1 MRSTVQN
8 SKFINI
14 NIIVTTEAAAKR
26 ESQIQAKKEADEA
39 RKQAAEQKRQA
50 QLQAKQQSQKK
61 QDAEKS
67 VAKASRGVTISLFGF
82 GGDKSDAT
90 VSTKSTASTA
100 APRGVPVISKWKQ
113 ARDGSITGAISGS
126 STFSD
131 GDPITTSPIRGKAV
145 GGSVVTT
152 KSGSK
157 YFLEGGVPPK
167 AVSNTKPASNAA
179 DAAAAARANADQ
191 AKAAAAEAKRQA
203 QIQAKQEAAAK
214 REAQIQA
221 KKEADETR
229 KQAAEEKRRA
239 AAEGK

>member
-1 MRSTVQN
+1 M
-8 SKFINI
+8 
-14 NIIVTTEAAAKR
+14 TTEAAAKR
-26 ESQIQAKKEADEA
+26 EAQIQAKREADEA

-61 QDAEKS
+61 QDAEKV

-90 VSTKSTASTA
+90 VSTKSTTSTA
-100 APRGVPVISKWKQ
+100 APRGVPVIAKWKQ
-113 ARDGSITGAISGS
+113 ARDGSITGVISGS

-157 YFLEGGVPPK
+157 YFLEGGFPQATTAP
-167 AVSNTKPASNAA
+167 AVAKPAPVVKKSTPVKQV
-179 DAAAAARANADQ
+179 DTG
-191 AKAAAAEAKRQA
+191 AAERKRIA
-203 QIQAKQEAAAK
+203 E
-214 REAQIQA
+214 
-221 KKEADETR
+221 
-229 KQAAEEKRRA
+229 QAALEKKRKAEEIA
-239 AAEGK
+239 AERQRKAEGKFC

>member
-1 MRSTVQN
+1 M
-8 SKFINI
+8 
-14 NIIVTTEAAAKR
+14 TTEAAAKR

-82 GGDKSDAT
+82 GGDKSAST

-179 DAAAAARANADQ
+179 
-191 AKAAAAEAKRQA
+191 AAAEAKRQA

>member
-1 MRSTVQN
+1 M
-8 SKFINI
+8 
-14 NIIVTTEAAAKR
+14 TTEAAAKR

-39 RKQAAEQKRQA
+39 RKQTAEQKRQA

-131 GDPITTSPIRGKAV
+131 RDPITTSPIRGKAV

-179 DAAAAARANADQ
+179 DAAAAARAKADQ
-191 AKAAAAEAKRQA
+191 AKAAVEAKRQA